1 MGEIRDTRDLS
12 DANIASLVSAIDAF
26 KKTFMKSDGTALI
39 TDEQFDALSESDIK
53 KNTIT
58 RDVRN

>member
-1 MGEIRDTRDLS
+1 
-12 DANIASLVSAIDAF
+12 
-26 KKTFMKSDGTALI
+26 LI

>member
-12 DANIASLVSAIDAF
+12 DTNIAGLVSAIDAF